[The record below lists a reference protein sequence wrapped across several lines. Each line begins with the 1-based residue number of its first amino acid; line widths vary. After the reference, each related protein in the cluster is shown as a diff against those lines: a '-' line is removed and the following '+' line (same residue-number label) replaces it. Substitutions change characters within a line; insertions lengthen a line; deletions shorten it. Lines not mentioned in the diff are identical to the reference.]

1 MWESKP
7 KLKTEFREALDQD
20 DTQCLAGSYVRLLTA
35 DELSVE
41 NAIGDVTTVCTVY
54 YGDGDD
60 RKTVELKN
68 GRFFADRK
76 GSYTVEFVTTDSVDR
91 KTTSSYTVEAVEP
104 EGPVIYGN
112 IPYYVGFIR
121 GNTYTISDLYFID
134 FAKSPEVQKA
144 SVYIDGVEYTQGT
157 FRLPTKEEGPDES
170 ESSETVELEYK
181 YGDKTLYSYSIPVR
195 TVIKYV
201 NQQTVTGITVTQKK
215 FLSDR
220 YFLFGE
226 EISGDVMSNHL
237 LLSTTS
243 DDALLRFVQ
252 PVASNWTELSLST
265 NKDSSTALE
274 SNISGIT
281 LYLADAMDAN
291 KRLTVQIVVA
301 ENGSLYM
308 VTGGETSSPFSGSL
322 TGLSWDA
329 VQFKYS
335 NENKAFY
342 DANTGLPIVKPA
354 MYDNGEPFEGFS
366 DQVYVALSMQ
376 RKDVGKAAT
385 LRLYSINGQSFSNT
399 MRNDNVAPTVIV
411 NGSVSGVY
419 DVGTEFKTFTA
430 SANDVLSSIE
440 EFYVSVTLER
450 NGQTK
455 IVNDLNGKPIEK
467 VSPTQ
472 RYAFLLEEIG
482 NYRII
487 YYAKDCRGMDVES
500 VFVEALTRGEG
511 CMGSSLGVAGNA
523 GAFGGILPSLRDKGI
538 PPVITADG
546 PSGLRLRKYCALLPN
561 GTALAST
568 WDDKL
573 VEELFAHIG
582 KEMIKHGVDV
592 VLSPGMNLH
601 RNPLCGRNFEY
612 FSEDPLLTGKMA
624 AAIVRGVQ
632 SQGVSCCPKHFACNN
647 QETKRNTND
656 SRVSQRALREIYL
669 RGFEIVVKEAK
680 PNTIMTSYNKINGVW
695 SHYNYDL
702 VTTVLRKE
710 WGFDGVVITDWWMQ
724 KSKSP
729 EFPNIKDNAYRVRAQ
744 VDVLMPGDMGHL
756 NKKYKSDGTLLKTL
770 GKPEGMTRAELQRT
784 AKNVLQLILK
794 TKAARLAE

>member
-1 MWESKP
+1 MKVNVWESKP
-7 KLKTEFREALDQD
+7 NLKTEFREALDQD

-500 VFVEALTRGEG
+500 VFV
-511 CMGSSLGVAGNA
+511 
-523 GAFGGILPSLRDKGI
+523 
-538 PPVITADG
+538 ITAVQRTKPTITLSG
-546 PSGLRLRKYCALLPN
+546 EVPQKVKSNSTVKLPTASVQFMEENESNLSYLIYITPSNCYETVVDNSFVAN
-561 GTALAST
+561 
-568 WDDKL
+568 
-573 VEELFAHIG
+573 EEGI
-582 KEMIKHGVDV
+582 
-592 VLSPGMNLH
+592 
-601 RNPLCGRNFEY
+601 
-612 FSEDPLLTGKMA
+612 
-624 AAIVRGVQ
+624 
-632 SQGVSCCPKHFACNN
+632 
-647 QETKRNTND
+647 
-656 SRVSQRALREIYL
+656 
-669 RGFEIVVKEAK
+669 
-680 PNTIMTSYNKINGVW
+680 
-695 SHYNYDL
+695 
-702 VTTVLRKE
+702 
-710 WGFDGVVITDWWMQ
+710 
-724 KSKSP
+724 
-729 EFPNIKDNAYRVRAQ
+729 YRVRYYALDAYGNYTMLEYQ
-744 VDVLMPGDMGHL
+744 IVC
-756 NKKYKSDGTLLKTL
+756 
-770 GKPEGMTRAELQRT
+770 
-784 AKNVLQLILK
+784 AK
-794 TKAARLAE
+794 